1 MDEAKQKKTWQA
13 IEAAVMRSA
22 TEIASIVSSL
32 DEPDR
37 MFIESQLDGIIRLED
52 LNDKIMARPPGKL
65 H

>member
-1 MDEAKQKKTWQA
+1 MDDEKQQRIWRD

-37 MFIESQLDGIIRLED
+37 AFIESQLDGIIRLED
-52 LNDKIMARPPGKL
+52 LNEKIMMKPSGKL